1 MPVKEWTGP
10 PPFGGEAQIVFG
22 AYRQQTTV
30 GEHQTSSAPPV
41 PISLVERWD
50 FDEPTFETPLDPLD

>member
-22 AYRQQTTV
+22 AHRAQKPL
-30 GEHQTSSAPPV
+30 GEHATSSAPSV
-41 PISLVERWD
+41 PNRLVERWD
-50 FDEPTFETPLDPLD
+50 FDKPAFETPLDLLD